1 MSFFDKIFSSITNTR
16 KNISNTFDNLLN
28 IDSLSAEDYESIE
41 ECLLGADISWSIVEK
56 TIEIIRNE
64 NKNNKNWQKALYKS
78 FKQNLN
84 FIEHVKFKKVILMV
98 GVNGVGK
105 TTSCA
110 KIANYFKLKNNK
122 VSLIAADTY
131 RAAAV
136 NQLKLWSDKL
146 KIDFISNEMSS
157 DPASVA
163 FDGVQSGLS
172 KNIDYIIIDTAGRLQ
187 NSENLMKEL
196 EKIFRVISKL
206 TDDISIAINIDA
218 NFGQNSIS
226 QIENFSNYVPID
238 NVILNKM
245 DGTSKGG
252 IVMSIVEK
260 FKLPISF
267 IGTGEKVSDIVE
279 FNFEDYLKSLIDLK
293 EK

>member
-28 IDSLSAEDYESIE
+28 IDSLSTEDYESIE

-122 VSLIAADTY
+122 VSLVAADTY

-293 EK
+293 E

>member
-28 IDSLSAEDYESIE
+28 IDSLSTEDYESIE

-56 TIEIIRNE
+56 TIETIQNE
-64 NKNNKNWQKALYKS
+64 NKNNNNWQKALYKS

-84 FIEHVKFKKVILMV
+84 CIEHVKFKKVILMV

-122 VSLIAADTY
+122 VSLVAADTY

-172 KNIDYIIIDTAGRLQ
+172 KNTDHIIIDTAGRLQ
-187 NSENLMKEL
+187 NSENLMNEL

-206 TDDISIAINIDA
+206 TNDISIAINIDA

-279 FNFEDYLKSLIDLK
+279 FNFEDYLKSLIDLE

>member
-16 KNISNTFDNLLN
+16 KNISNTFDSLLN
-28 IDSLSAEDYESIE
+28 IDSLSTEDYESIE

-122 VSLIAADTY
+122 VSLVAADTY

>member
-28 IDSLSAEDYESIE
+28 VDSLSTEDYESVE

-56 TIEIIRNE
+56 TIETIRTE
-64 NKNNKNWQKALYKS
+64 NKNNMNWQKALYKS

-84 FIEHVKFKKVILMV
+84 CIEHIKFKKVILMV

-110 KIANYFKLKNNK
+110 KVANYFKLKNNK
-122 VSLIAADTY
+122 VSLVAADTY

-157 DPASVA
+157 DPASIA

-172 KNIDYIIIDTAGRLQ
+172 KNNDYIIIDTAGRLQ

-196 EKIFRVISKL
+196 KKIFRVISKL
-206 TDDISIAINIDA
+206 TDNISIAMNI
-218 NFGQNSIS
+218 FSI
-226 QIENFSNYVPID
+226 
-238 NVILNKM
+238 
-245 DGTSKGG
+245 
-252 IVMSIVEK
+252 
-260 FKLPISF
+260 
-267 IGTGEKVSDIVE
+267 
-279 FNFEDYLKSLIDLK
+279 
-293 EK
+293 

>member
-28 IDSLSAEDYESIE
+28 IDSLSTEDYESIE
-41 ECLLGADISWSIVEK
+41 ACLLGADISWSIVEK
-56 TIEIIRNE
+56 IIETIRTE
-64 NKNNKNWQKALYKS
+64 NKKDKNWQKALYKS

-84 FIEHVKFKKVILMV
+84 CIEHVKFKKVILMV

-122 VSLIAADTY
+122 VSLVAADTY

-146 KIDFISNEMSS
+146 KIDFVSNEMSS

-172 KNIDYIIIDTAGRLQ
+172 KNTDHIIIDTAGRLQ

-206 TDDISIAINIDA
+206 TNDISIAINIDA

-279 FNFEDYLKSLIDLK
+279 FNFEDYLKSLIDLE

>member
-28 IDSLSAEDYESIE
+28 IDSLSTEDYESIE

-122 VSLIAADTY
+122 VSLVAADTY

-279 FNFEDYLKSLIDLK
+279 FNFEDYLKSLINLE

>member
-122 VSLIAADTY
+122 VSLVAADTY

>member
-1 MSFFDKIFSSITNTR
+1 MSFFNKIFSSITNTR

-28 IDSLSAEDYESIE
+28 IDSLSTEDYESIE

-84 FIEHVKFKKVILMV
+84 FIEYVKFKKVILMV

-122 VSLIAADTY
+122 VSLVAADTY

-136 NQLKLWSDKL
+136 HQLKLWSDKL

-172 KNIDYIIIDTAGRLQ
+172 KNTDYIIIDTAGRLQ

>member
-28 IDSLSAEDYESIE
+28 IDSLSTEDYESIE

-122 VSLIAADTY
+122 VSLVAADTY

-279 FNFEDYLKSLIDLK
+279 FNFEDYLKSLIDLE

>member
-28 IDSLSAEDYESIE
+28 IDSLSTEDYESIE
-41 ECLLGADISWSIVEK
+41 ECLLGADISWSIVDK
-56 TIEIIRNE
+56 TIETIRTE
-64 NKNNKNWQKALYKS
+64 NKNNENWQKALYKS

-84 FIEHVKFKKVILMV
+84 CIEHFKFNKVILMV

-122 VSLIAADTY
+122 VSLVAADTY

-172 KNIDYIIIDTAGRLQ
+172 KNTDYIIIDTAGRLQ

-206 TDDISIAINIDA
+206 TNDISIAINIDA

-279 FNFEDYLKSLIDLK
+279 FNFEDYLKSLIDLE

>member
-28 IDSLSAEDYESIE
+28 IDSLSTEDYESIE

-122 VSLIAADTY
+122 VSLVAADTY

-245 DGTSKGG
+245 DGTSKRRYSNVNSG
-252 IVMSIVEK
+252 K

>member
-16 KNISNTFDNLLN
+16 KNISNTFDSLLN
-28 IDSLSAEDYESIE
+28 IDSLSTEDYESIE

-122 VSLIAADTY
+122 VSLVAADTY

-279 FNFEDYLKSLIDLK
+279 FNFEDYLKSLIDLE

>member
-28 IDSLSAEDYESIE
+28 IDSLSTEDYESIE
-41 ECLLGADISWSIVEK
+41 ECLLGADISWSIVER
-56 TIEIIRNE
+56 TIQIIRNE

-122 VSLIAADTY
+122 VSLVAADTY

>member
-1 MSFFDKIFSSITNTR
+1 MSFFNKIFSSITNTR

-28 IDSLSAEDYESIE
+28 IDSLSTEDYESIE

-84 FIEHVKFKKVILMV
+84 FIEYVKFKKVILMV

-122 VSLIAADTY
+122 VSLVAADTY

-172 KNIDYIIIDTAGRLQ
+172 KNTDYIIIDTAGRLQ

>member
-28 IDSLSAEDYESIE
+28 IDSLSTEDYESIE

-56 TIEIIRNE
+56 TIAIIRNE

-122 VSLIAADTY
+122 VSLVAADTY

>member
-28 IDSLSAEDYESIE
+28 VDSLSTEDYESVE

-56 TIEIIRNE
+56 TIETIRTE
-64 NKNNKNWQKALYKS
+64 NKNNMNWQKALYKS

-84 FIEHVKFKKVILMV
+84 CIEHIKFKKVILMV

-110 KIANYFKLKNNK
+110 KVANYFKLKNNK
-122 VSLIAADTY
+122 VSLVAADTY

-172 KNIDYIIIDTAGRLQ
+172 KNTDHIIIDTAGRLQ

-196 EKIFRVISKL
+196 KKIFSVISKL

-279 FNFEDYLKSLIDLK
+279 FNFEDYLKSLIDLE

>member
-28 IDSLSAEDYESIE
+28 IDSLSTEDYESIE

-122 VSLIAADTY
+122 VSLVAADTY

-172 KNIDYIIIDTAGRLQ
+172 KNTDYIIIDTAGRLQ

-279 FNFEDYLKSLIDLK
+279 FNFEDYLKSLIDL
-293 EK
+293 EEN

>member
-28 IDSLSAEDYESIE
+28 IDSLSTEDYESIE
-41 ECLLGADISWSIVEK
+41 ECLLSADISWSIVEK
-56 TIEIIRNE
+56 TIETIRNE
-64 NKNNKNWQKALYKS
+64 NKNSKNWQKALYKS

-84 FIEHVKFKKVILMV
+84 CIEHVKFNKVILMV

-122 VSLIAADTY
+122 VSLVAADTY

-172 KNIDYIIIDTAGRLQ
+172 KNTDYIIIDTAGRLQ

>member
-28 IDSLSAEDYESIE
+28 IDSLSTEDYESIE

-122 VSLIAADTY
+122 VSLVAADTY

-172 KNIDYIIIDTAGRLQ
+172 KNTDHIIIDTAGRLQ

>member
-28 IDSLSAEDYESIE
+28 IDSLSTEDYESIE
-41 ECLLGADISWSIVEK
+41 KCLLSADISWSIVEK
-56 TIEIIRNE
+56 TIETIRNE
-64 NKNNKNWQKALYKS
+64 NENSKNWQKALYKS

-84 FIEHVKFKKVILMV
+84 CIENVKFNKVILMV

-122 VSLIAADTY
+122 VSLVAADTY

>member
-28 IDSLSAEDYESIE
+28 IDSLSTEDYESIE

-84 FIEHVKFKKVILMV
+84 FIEYVKFKKVILMV

-122 VSLIAADTY
+122 VSLVAADTY

-172 KNIDYIIIDTAGRLQ
+172 KNTDYIIIDTAGRLQ

>member
-1 MSFFDKIFSSITNTR
+1 MSFFDKIFSSIANTR

-28 IDSLSAEDYESIE
+28 IDSLSTEDYESIE

-110 KIANYFKLKNNK
+110 KIANYLKLKNNK
-122 VSLIAADTY
+122 VSLVAADTY

-172 KNIDYIIIDTAGRLQ
+172 KNTDYIIIDTAGRLQ

>member
-28 IDSLSAEDYESIE
+28 IDSLSTEDYESIE

-84 FIEHVKFKKVILMV
+84 FIKYVKFKKVILMV

-122 VSLIAADTY
+122 VSLVAADTY

-172 KNIDYIIIDTAGRLQ
+172 KNTDYIIIDTAGRLQ

>member
-28 IDSLSAEDYESIE
+28 IDSLSTEDYESIE

-122 VSLIAADTY
+122 VSLVAADTY

-172 KNIDYIIIDTAGRLQ
+172 KKTDYIIIDTAGRLQ

>member
-1 MSFFDKIFSSITNTR
+1 
-16 KNISNTFDNLLN
+16 
-28 IDSLSAEDYESIE
+28 
-41 ECLLGADISWSIVEK
+41 
-56 TIEIIRNE
+56 
-64 NKNNKNWQKALYKS
+64 
-78 FKQNLN
+78 
-84 FIEHVKFKKVILMV
+84 MV

-122 VSLIAADTY
+122 VSLVAADTY

-196 EKIFRVISKL
+196 KKIFRVISKL
-206 TDDISIAINIDA
+206 TDNISIAINIDA

>member
-28 IDSLSAEDYESIE
+28 IDSLSTEDYESIE

-56 TIEIIRNE
+56 TIETIRTE
-64 NKNNKNWQKALYKS
+64 NKNNKDWQKSLYKS

-84 FIEHVKFKKVILMV
+84 CIEHVKFKKVILMV

-122 VSLIAADTY
+122 VSLVAADTY

-172 KNIDYIIIDTAGRLQ
+172 KNTDHIIIDTAGRLQ
-187 NSENLMKEL
+187 NSENLMNEL

-206 TDDISIAINIDA
+206 TNDISIAINIDA

-279 FNFEDYLKSLIDLK
+279 FNFEDYLKSLIYLE

>member
-28 IDSLSAEDYESIE
+28 IDSLSTEDYESIE

-122 VSLIAADTY
+122 VSLVAADTY

-136 NQLKLWSDKL
+136 NQLKLWSAKL

-172 KNIDYIIIDTAGRLQ
+172 KNTDYIIIDTAGRLQ

>member
-28 IDSLSAEDYESIE
+28 IDSLSTEDYESIE

-122 VSLIAADTY
+122 VSLVAADTY

-172 KNIDYIIIDTAGRLQ
+172 KNTDYIIIDTAGRLQ